1 MKKLAITMIW
11 VAALWMLGGCGTENG
26 VEFDGT
32 DTPTDT
38 DFEEIMTPCTT
49 EGDTRCFGSIFQECE
64 DGVWVDKGDCAAED
78 LICNDDYG
86 CVVCH
91 PRQTYCVGPLLYQC
105 NEEGTGGE
113 LIADCEEISGSTC
126 DPATGSC
133 VSLCDAAASE
143 RSNVGCVYWAVD
155 LDNGE
160 NSIDNAAAAQFAVA
174 IANVDTRH
182 TATVTAQIDESA
194 YGNPPATVDVEV
206 ADIDPGSIH
215 IFNLPRRDIDG
226 PNITEHKDDG
236 PQSGL
241 SSRAFKLTS
250 TIPVVAYQFNPIV
263 QAFTND
269 ASLLIPESG
278 IDTLYYVITL
288 PPANP
293 MPIPGL
299 LPDPN
304 RSYVTVVGT
313 QDNTTVSVIPS
324 YDIEASI
331 PPIPA
336 GYEAVPAIRAGD
348 IYQAT
353 LGPFDVLNLENRAMA
368 GLMDTLPDLTGTVVE
383 SDKPVVV
390 FAGTD
395 MTVIGDE
402 TPPGCSDPS
411 DCNCCAEHVEQQV
424 IPKTAMG
431 KKYVVTRSPVRSSG
445 GYIEPDYYRVMAAK
459 ADTVVTT
466 TLAAYPTFT
475 LGRLE
480 WTEFKAT
487 TGFIL
492 EAGKPVHVVQ
502 YLTAQQQCTDYIGD
516 PALVPFPAVE
526 ERRPYY
532 VFTTGINF
540 ARNYA
545 VISMPDGFDA
555 TLDDTDIASLCGPGD
570 LTGEL
575 DGLTYRQYT
584 CEIVEGSHVVDGGL
598 QPVGVTVYGYYAAGS
613 YGYPAGSNLTR
624 IFLE

>member
-1 MKKLAITMIW
+1 MKKNTISVAW
-11 VAALWMLGGCGTENG
+11 AAALLLVCGCGTENS
-26 VEFDGT
+26 VKFDGT

-38 DFEEIMTPCTT
+38 DFEEMHTPCTT
-49 EGDTRCFGSIFQECE
+49 EGDTRCFGSMFQECE
-64 DGVWVDKGDCAAED
+64 DGVWVDKEDCAAGD

-105 NEEGTGGE
+105 NEDGTGGE

-160 NSIDNAAAAQFAVA
+160 NSIDNAAGAQFAVA
-174 IANVDTRH
+174 VANVDTRH
-182 TATVTAQIDESA
+182 TATVTAQMDESA
-194 YGNPPATVDVEV
+194 YGNPPATVEVEV
-206 ADIDPGSIH
+206 ADVDPGSIH

-226 PNITEHKDDG
+226 PNITEHTDDG

-293 MPIPGL
+293 MPVPGL
-299 LPDPN
+299 LPAPN

-313 QDNTTVSVIPS
+313 QENTTVSVIPS

-336 GYEAVPAIRAGD
+336 GYAAVPAIRAGD

-368 GLMDTLPDLTGTVVE
+368 GLFDELPDLTGTVVE

-390 FAGTD
+390 FAGVD

-402 TPPGCSDPS
+402 LPPGCSDPS

-459 ADTVVTT
+459 DDTVVTT
-466 TLAAYPTFT
+466 NLAEHPTFT
-475 LGRLE
+475 LGELE
-480 WTEFKAT
+480 WIEFKAK
-487 TGFIL
+487 TGFVL
-492 EAGKPVHVVQ
+492 EASKPVHVVQ

-555 TLDDTDIASLCGPGD
+555 TLDDADIASLCGPGD

-575 DGLTYRQYT
+575 DGFTYRQYT